1 MQKKMNM
8 GNTFGKCGT
17 CNCEKNTLTAED
29 NAMKVIEKSEDLIR
43 SVLVDLLDASRL
55 LVIEK
60 IEKTA
65 FEEKITVMIVMDR
78 EGDFL
83 VITEDE
89 VEEKYPD
96 KILIG
101 TELEDLQKA
110 VGGYIEVTYPFSEE
124 VGLVMNEE
132 GKLNGLSLN
141 RALRSEDGDVYD
153 VIAGDFLV
161 VGLTDENFGSLTPE
175 QMDKFEAMF
184 HQLEMFVKM
193 GRSVMAIPLTD
204 DQVEQPSDS
213 SVQEEV
219 KKVPLNWEF
228 GEETVSL
235 NVADYAYGGGLHIGI
250 TSY

>member
-1 MQKKMNM
+1 MKEYDVMIK
-8 GNTFGKCGT
+8 
-17 CNCEKNTLTAED
+17 ETLQRKVTVEAKSRYEAEQMVTDAWNHQDYVLGAED
-29 NAMKVIEKSEDLIR
+29 FTEVSFDTVEERECSMPKEKIKVLLIR
-43 SVLVDLLDASRL
+43 PNAYP
-55 LVIEK
+55 EK
-60 IEKTA
+60 IS
-65 FEEKITVMIVMDR
+65 
-78 EGDFL
+78 
-83 VITEDE
+83 
-89 VEEKYPD
+89 
-96 KILIG
+96 IG

-184 HQLEMFVKM
+184 HQPEMFVKM